1 MNLLQIGLD
10 EEPEVKPPSVVEG
23 LLLLSPALLD
33 AKKGIP
39 SMELILEGPETRL
52 WMA

>member
-10 EEPEVKPPSVVEG
+10 EEPEVKPSSVVEG
-23 LLLLSPALLD
+23 LVLLSLALLH
-33 AKKGIP
+33 AKEGIP
-39 SMELILEGPETRL
+39 SMEWILGGPETRL